1 MRIRRN
7 LHFTWQRFIAAALVL
22 VALDGYTAEPV
33 QRSVRVGLVH
43 PYSPSTA
50 PRGIAEFRE
59 RLGELGYVEGRNL
72 VIEMRWADGR
82 LEQLPGLLAEVVAL
96 RVDAIITWGTPAAI
110 AAKNATS
117 TIPIVAVAMGEPLR
131 TGIATNLAR
140 PGGNLTGLSVGW
152 GEGIAGKWLE
162 LLQETVPRLTT
173 VAVIGNR
180 DNAIASYLLMDLEA
194 TAPKRGLKLRLI
206 QVREPSALDRAFEQA
221 GREAQAAMVLP
232 GNPLMLAHR
241 EQVVALAAKRRLPTI
256 YSIRDYVEAGGLMTY
271 APDFVVMFQRAADYL
286 DKILQ
291 GAKPGDLPIEQPT
304 RFVLVI
310 NLKTAKALNLNM
322 PESILLRAE
331 VVR

>member
-1 MRIRRN
+1 MRTRN
-7 LHFTWQRFIAAALVL
+7 PLFAWQHLLAAALVL
-22 VALDGYTAEPV
+22 VALPGYTAEPV
-33 QRSVRVGLVH
+33 QRSLRVGLVH

-59 RLGELGYVEGRNL
+59 RLRELGYIEGQNL
-72 VIEMRWADGR
+72 LIETRWADGH
-82 LEQLPGLLAEVVAL
+82 LEQLPGLLAELVAL
-96 RVDAIITWGTPAAI
+96 RVDAIITWGTLAAI

-152 GEGIAGKWLE
+152 GEGIAGKWLA

-173 VAVIGNR
+173 VAVMGNR
-180 DNAIASYLLMDLEA
+180 DDAMASYLLMDLEA
-194 TAPKRGLKLRLI
+194 MAPKRGLKLRLI
-206 QVREPSALDRAFEQA
+206 DVREPSALDRAFQQA

-232 GNPLMLAHR
+232 GNPLIFAHR
-241 EQVVALAAKRRLPTI
+241 ERVVALAAKRRLPTI
-256 YSIRDYVEAGGLMTY
+256 YSNRDYVEAGGLMTY
-271 APDFVVMFQRAADYL
+271 SPDFVVMLRRAADYL

-304 RFVLVI
+304 TFALVI
-310 NLKTAKALNLNM
+310 NLKTAKALNLNI
-322 PESILLRAE
+322 PESILLQAE
-331 VVR
+331 VIR